1 MTPIN
6 PQLDELFYDSS
17 LAKTAYA
24 IIVEYAVLY
33 SSINLDDDSDDDD
46 EDLFENLIS
55 DITDNGVF
63 PLYEHDDLYDALN
76 EDIFLHLDWLEQKH
90 YSYYHERLEVYE
102 ILNPNELIKEIMRF
116 IYIDYL
122 QGLTED

>member
-33 SSINLDDDSDDDD
+33 SSINLDDDGDD
-46 EDLFENLIS
+46 EDLFDNLIS
-55 DITDNGVF
+55 DITDNGVY

-90 YSYYHERLEVYE
+90 YSYYDERLEVYE